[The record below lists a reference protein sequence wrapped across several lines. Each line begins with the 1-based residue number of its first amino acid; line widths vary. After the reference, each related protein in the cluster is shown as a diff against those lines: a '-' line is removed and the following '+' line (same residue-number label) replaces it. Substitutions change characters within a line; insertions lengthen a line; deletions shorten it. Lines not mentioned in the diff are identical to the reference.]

1 VLIPVL
7 RGLIPSHQHLWELRD
22 RHLACLINRH
32 WVRGTPDSHGLAWPY
47 TLATGFRSAFD
58 LHTRVETPRLKD
70 RSNDGTLFPFG
81 ICCLHAG
88 AGIMRSPV
96 VKRSIYF
103 GGRKTSVALEDAFW
117 RGLKDIAQARQ
128 MTVSHLVGAVDAQRH
143 QSNLSSALRLFV
155 LKFHRDQIPDRPRRE
170 VDPR

>member
-1 VLIPVL
+1 
-7 RGLIPSHQHLWELRD
+7 
-22 RHLACLINRH
+22 
-32 WVRGTPDSHGLAWPY
+32 
-47 TLATGFRSAFD
+47 
-58 LHTRVETPRLKD
+58 
-70 RSNDGTLFPFG
+70 
-81 ICCLHAG
+81 
-88 AGIMRSPV
+88 MRSPV

-103 GGRKTSVALEDAFW
+103 GGRKTSVALENAFW

-128 MTVSHLVGAVDAQRH
+128 MTVSHLVGAIDAQRH